1 MACDQH
7 GAEHLGRVVAER
19 PGEAARCLHSAEQ
32 RPGEAIRKRRVLVG
46 DKLALP
52 GPVFRRAVVRIAVPC
67 RRRATRNTA
76 RRRAERRHAG
86 SARRCRG
93 PSGRRACGG
102 GWNKVRSSCCVRR
115 WSNDSAGDGERR
127 DGEAK
132 LVVIRRPALFQLR
145 LPFVLGERIGIAEIG
160 TKQALIYRSH
170 ANDRS
175 RANDRALTS
184 RLRISTAVAPA
195 APRACRCASA
205 GAGRTKTLLR
215 SRRTSRA
222 TARIHVASPSPHS

>member
-76 RRRAERRHAG
+76 RRRAERCHAG
-86 SARRCRG
+86 SARRCRA

-102 GWNKVRSSCCVRR
+102 GWNKARSSCCVRR

-175 RANDRALTS
+175 RQRSRAHIPSSDFDRGGTGGTEGLS
-184 RLRISTAVAPA
+184 LRK
-195 APRACRCASA
+195 RGC
-205 GAGRTKTLLR
+205 GRTKTLLR